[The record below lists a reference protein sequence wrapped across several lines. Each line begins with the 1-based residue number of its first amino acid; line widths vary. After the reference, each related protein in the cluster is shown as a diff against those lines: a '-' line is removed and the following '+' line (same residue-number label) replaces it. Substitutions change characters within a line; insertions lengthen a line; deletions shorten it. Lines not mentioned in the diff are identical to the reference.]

1 MGEAVQDEMSSEDG
15 GSPIFKRRKTKE
27 AEQGGSPILERG
39 RHPEEIESPV
49 FKRKI
54 KEPEEGGSPV
64 FKRKRRRTP
73 IVDHDQKSV
82 EVKVS
87 SPRVERLFENEIKLD
102 ESSRRLQSTSVKDIC
117 GKHKSPL
124 NENLTLGEEKFQ
136 PIRLQEMPAR
146 CSSALTTS
154 PVISQTTISCRQEQN
169 ASVTSCGDPVLTS
182 QSLPGPSRTLKHY
195 SSKALKLE
203 AGEESYCG
211 RSAVNLSSNSLM
223 PRSTLSSATLASKH
237 NPSRFRATNL
247 LLRELPPFLSIGCP
261 WLDRALAGG
270 VRRSSVTEVNLIFNK
285 QYFCEHLGNAT
296 GSW

>member
-1 MGEAVQDEMSSEDG
+1 MSSEGG
-15 GSPIFKRRKTKE
+15 GSPIFRRRKTKE
-27 AEQGGSPILERG
+27 AEQGGSPILERE
-39 RHPEEIESPV
+39 RHPEETESPV

-73 IVDHDQKSV
+73 IVDHGQKSV

-102 ESSRRLQSTSVKDIC
+102 ESSRRLQSTSAKDLC
-117 GKHKSPL
+117 GEHKSLL
-124 NENLTLGEEKFQ
+124 NENLTLGNSEEKFQ

-154 PVISQTTISCRQEQN
+154 PVISQTTISCRQEQK

-182 QSLPGPSRTLKHY
+182 QSLPGPSRTLKC
-195 SSKALKLE
+195 SASKALKVE
-203 AGEESYCG
+203 AGEGS
-211 RSAVNLSSNSLM
+211 SVNLSSNSSM
-223 PRSTLSSATLASKH
+223 PRSTLASQH

>member
-1 MGEAVQDEMSSEDG
+1 MSSEGG
-15 GSPIFKRRKTKE
+15 GSPIFRRRKAKE
-27 AEQGGSPILERG
+27 AEQGGSPILERE
-39 RHPEEIESPV
+39 RHPEEAKSPV

-54 KEPEEGGSPV
+54 KESEEGRSPV
-64 FKRKRRRTP
+64 FKRKRRRTL
-73 IVDHDQKSV
+73 IVDYNEKSV
-82 EVKVS
+82 DVKVS

-102 ESSRRLQSTSVKDIC
+102 ESSRRLQSTSAKDLC

-124 NENLTLGEEKFQ
+124 NENLTLGNNEEKFQ
-136 PIRLQEMPAR
+136 PIKLQEMPAR

-154 PVISQTTISCRQEQN
+154 PSQTTKSCGQEQN
-169 ASVTSCGDPVLTS
+169 TPVTSCGDPVLTS

-195 SSKALKLE
+195 VSKALKVA
-203 AGEESYCG
+203 AGEES
-211 RSAVNLSSNSLM
+211 SVNLSSNSSM
-223 PRSTLSSATLASKH
+223 PRSTLASQH

-270 VRRSSVTEVNLIFNK
+270 VRRSSVTEVNLIFDK
-285 QYFCEHLGNAT
+285 QYFCEHLVSAT

>member
-1 MGEAVQDEMSSEDG
+1 MLGEAVQDEMSSEGG

-27 AEQGGSPILERG
+27 AEQAGSPILERE
-39 RHPEEIESPV
+39 RHPEETESPV

-124 NENLTLGEEKFQ
+124 NENLTLGNSEEKFQ

-195 SSKALKLE
+195 VSKALKVE
-203 AGEESYCG
+203 AGEGS
-211 RSAVNLSSNSLM
+211 SVNLSSNSSM
-223 PRSTLSSATLASKH
+223 PRSTLASQH
-237 NPSRFRATNL
+237 NLSRFRATNL